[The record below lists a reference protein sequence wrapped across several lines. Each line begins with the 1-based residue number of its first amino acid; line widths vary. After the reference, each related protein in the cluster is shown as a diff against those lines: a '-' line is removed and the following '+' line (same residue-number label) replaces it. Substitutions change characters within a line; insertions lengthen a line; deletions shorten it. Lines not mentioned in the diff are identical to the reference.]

1 MYEIK
6 VLLIILLSMFDLSPV
21 GEESGSWSLPRVYPG
36 SIGVVHMVDDV
47 FVRLSPRR
55 VEDGL

>member
-1 MYEIK
+1 
-6 VLLIILLSMFDLSPV
+6 MFDLSLV

>member
-6 VLLIILLSMFDLSPV
+6 VLLIILLSMFDFSPV
-21 GEESGSWSLPRVYPG
+21 GEESGGWSLPRVHPG
-36 SIGVVHMVDDV
+36 SIGVVRTEDDV